1 MNCCYMK
8 MMMRTCLRFGDV
20 KRRVLVKV
28 VELFWMMILRKVVKK
43 GGSTLSG
50 VSL

>member
-1 MNCCYMK
+1 MEI
-8 MMMRTCLRFGDV
+8 MRTCCLRFGDG

-28 VELFWMMILRKVVKK
+28 VELLGMMVMLRKVVKK

>member
-1 MNCCYMK
+1 ME
-8 MMMRTCLRFGDV
+8 MMMRTCLRLWDV

-28 VELFWMMILRKVVKK
+28 IELMGMMMLRKVVKK